1 MLGPLTVAVL
11 PLVEVKVAV
20 PRVRVTP
27 AATVTLRLRASRKQH
42 HHHDDRSVKAS
53 DSLSWSR
60 ALPGHAGLEYL
71 PEQAHQPMLD

>member
-27 AATVTLRLRASRKQH
+27 AAMTAWRLWTNRRQQH
-42 HHHDDRSVKAS
+42 NNR
-53 DSLSWSR
+53 R
-60 ALPGHAGLEYL
+60 IR
-71 PEQAHQPMLD
+71 